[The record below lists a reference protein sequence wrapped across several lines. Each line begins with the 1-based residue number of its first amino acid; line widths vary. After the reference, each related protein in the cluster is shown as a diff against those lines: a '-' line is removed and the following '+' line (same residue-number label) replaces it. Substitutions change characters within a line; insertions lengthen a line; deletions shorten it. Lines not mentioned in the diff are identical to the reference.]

1 MEATTMLTKIQRR
14 IHEWLLLNY
23 QGNDFSWLSQNTVTN
38 WLNPNPLSKYEIQQL
53 QIAKIK
59 ANAKMHNF
67 I

>member
-1 MEATTMLTKIQRR
+1 MLTKLQNR
-14 IHEWLLLNY
+14 IHEWITVNY
-23 QGNDFSWLSQNTVTN
+23 QGKDIQWLSQNTVTN